1 MEKRELPYRS
11 ILFVCDVNT
20 CRSQMAEAI
29 LKRMLKDRH
38 VDTGIEVN
46 SGGIA
51 LHARDGALV
60 SLDARLS
67 LKEEGIILDE
77 QKSSLDLKKH
87 PEFIA
92 RADLLI
98 TMTERQKEWIGSYPE
113 AKDKELWMLK
123 EFSGSSGDIEDPS
136 GKGDEIYRQGKE
148 EIKRCLSLAVDKILG
163 C

>member
-1 MEKRELPYRS
+1 MDERELPVRS

-29 LKRMLKDRH
+29 FKKMIKDRH
-38 VDTGIEVN
+38 VDTKIEVN

-51 LHARDGALV
+51 PHARNGGLV

-67 LKEEGIILDE
+67 LKEEGIILDD
-77 QKSSLDLKKH
+77 QKSSLDLKTH

-92 RADLLI
+92 RADLLL
-98 TMTERQKEWIGSYPE
+98 TMTEQQKEWLGSYPE
-113 AKDKELWMLK
+113 ARGKELWTLK
-123 EFSGSSGDIEDPS
+123 EFVGGSGNIEDPS

-148 EIKRCLSLAVDKILG
+148 EIKRCLALAMERIFK
-163 C
+163 

>member
-1 MEKRELPYRS
+1 MEKRELSYRS
-11 ILFVCDVNT
+11 VLFVCDVNT

-29 LKRMLKDRH
+29 LKKMLKDRH
-38 VDTGIEVN
+38 ITTRIEVN

-51 LHARDGALV
+51 PHARNGALV

-67 LKEEGIILDE
+67 LKEEGIVLDE

-92 RADLLI
+92 SADLLI
-98 TMTERQKEWIGSYPE
+98 TMTKRQKDWIGSYPE
-113 AKDKELWMLK
+113 AKGKELWMLK
-123 EFSGSSGDIEDPS
+123 EFAGSSGDIEDPS

-148 EIKRCLSLAVDKILG
+148 EIKRCLALAIDKIIS
-163 C
+163 